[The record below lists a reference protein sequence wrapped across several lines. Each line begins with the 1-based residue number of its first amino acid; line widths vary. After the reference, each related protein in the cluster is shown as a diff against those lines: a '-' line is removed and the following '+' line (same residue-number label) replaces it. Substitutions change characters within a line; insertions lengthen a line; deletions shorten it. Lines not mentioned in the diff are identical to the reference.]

1 MIKFLDIKPISI
13 SLSPNIEKD
22 DILISIKTLFL
33 FWKWKNGKEIK
44 ILEEE
49 FKKYFNVKYAFSFN
63 SGRSSLFAIL
73 KSLNLKEKDE
83 ILIQSF
89 TCNAVANPII
99 WNKLKPIYVDS
110 NKDDFNINI
119 FDLEK
124 KITSK
129 SKIVIVQHTFGLPAD
144 LDSIIKICKENNLIL
159 IEDCAHC
166 LGAKYKNKLVGTFGD
181 FAFFS
186 FSRDK
191 VISSVYG
198 GMVIINSSEYG
209 ENLKKIRDQF
219 PFPSY
224 YFIFQQLIHP
234 ILLNFIV
241 LPTYNLFKIGKV
253 LLIFFQNTKILSK
266 AVHKKEKRGEMPNYF
281 PKKMPNG
288 LAILALNQFKKIE
301 KFNSHRK
308 KIAEIYYEKLKDTQF
323 ILPKKFIERENIFLR
338 FTIRDNNS
346 KEIIKKLWSKN
357 ILIGD
362 WYTSPVA
369 PIDTNLEKLEYIN
382 DCPNSK
388 LLSEETLNLPTHIN
402 IKEKEVK
409 KIIKFLKKEI

>member
-369 PIDTNLEKLEYIN
+369 PIDTNLEKLEYTN
-382 DCPNSK
+382 NCPNSK
-388 LLSEETLNLPTHIN
+388 LLSEETFNLPTHIN